1 MNISCDMAIDL
12 LSLYMDG
19 AASDDSKRAVRE
31 HLAKC
36 PSCSRI
42 YKSYKTEMAR
52 GKNGSGKRY
61 EAPDS
66 LYYKAGTITE
76 KYKILADSLRKKRLT
91 DTVSVTTVVA
101 LSVSIGAVALIK
113 LLLERGE

>member
-19 AASDDSKRAVRE
+19 AASEDSKRAVRE

-36 PSCSRI
+36 PSCARI

-52 GKNGSGKRY
+52 GSDNAKHRHEDSNEGQLTVGSI
-61 EAPDS
+61 A
-66 LYYKAGTITE
+66 E
-76 KYKILADSLRKKRLT
+76 KYKSLAESLRKKRLT

-101 LSVSIGAVALIK
+101 LSVSLGAVAMIK